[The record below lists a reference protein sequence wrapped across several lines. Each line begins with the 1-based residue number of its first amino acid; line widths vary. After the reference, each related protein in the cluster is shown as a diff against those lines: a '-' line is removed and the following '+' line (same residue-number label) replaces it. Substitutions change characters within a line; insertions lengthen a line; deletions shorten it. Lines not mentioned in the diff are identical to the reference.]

1 MRVEFL
7 HIVDPWHRSS
17 VTVNFAKEITVLSTG
32 SCMWLLLTNPTKD
45 SAMQYVIA
53 I

>member
-17 VTVNFAKEITVLSTG
+17 VTVNFVKEIMVLSIG
-32 SCMWLLLTNPTKD
+32 SCMWLLTYPIKD
-45 SAMQYVIA
+45 NAMQCVIA

>member
-17 VTVNFAKEITVLSTG
+17 ETVKFAKEIMVLSIG
-32 SCMWLLLTNPTKD
+32 S
-45 SAMQYVIA
+45 SH
-53 I
+53 